1 MTTEHF
7 QVSVGMEVLG
17 AKTERVGQV
26 KEVRASDFLVERR
39 LQRDVY
45 VPFAAIREV
54 TGNQVVLTVTSDHV
68 DAIKWPHGEEGG
80 DTSAAGD
87 SDSSGPIVL

>member
-1 MTTEHF
+1 MSTEHF
-7 QVSVGMEVLG
+7 QVSVGMDVLG
-17 AKTERVGQV
+17 AEKERVGQV
-26 KEVRASDFLVERR
+26 KEVRAADFLVARR

-68 DAIKWPHGEEGG
+68 DALKWPQEEGG
-80 DTSAAGD
+80 DTYAAGD
-87 SDSSGPIVL
+87 SDSSGPIEL

>member
-1 MTTEHF
+1 MSTEHF

-17 AKTERVGQV
+17 AEKERVGQV
-26 KEVRASDFLVERR
+26 KEVRTSDFLVERH

-68 DAIKWPHGEEGG
+68 DALKWPQEAGG
-80 DTSAAGD
+80 NTSAAGD
-87 SDSSGPIVL
+87 SDSSGPIEL

>member
-1 MTTEHF
+1 MSTEHF

-17 AKTERVGQV
+17 AEQERVGQV
-26 KEVRASDFLVERR
+26 KEVRASDFLVERPA
-39 LQRDVY
+39 QRDVY

-68 DAIKWPHGEEGG
+68 DALKWPQAEEGG
-80 DTSAAGD
+80 DASAAGD

>member
-1 MTTEHF
+1 MSTEHF
-7 QVSVGMEVLG
+7 QVSAGMEVLG
-17 AKTERVGQV
+17 AEKERVGQV
-26 KEVRASDFLVERR
+26 KEVRAADFLVERP

-68 DAIKWPHGEEGG
+68 DALKWPQEEGG